1 MIDPALLL
9 PPPHREDH
17 RAEQMW
23 VDEQIWGHRL
33 WDSQSPWLLFLE
45 FLNVAE
51 ACHRDGRLLDER
63 GQPYP
68 LTYRPRQRLALRNIL
83 FNDDALVPIAAQG
96 ADDATAWTKWLKA
109 MADRAVAMPTR
120 DFSYLRGRFRSF
132 RQFAALVTML
142 RGANVEGQTN
152 RRWGSRF
159 VFPFGPSA
167 LYEDLNLATG
177 SANRD
182 YINFGRTGELLYM
195 MLCRSSHAAALQP
208 HVAAMVG
215 ARNPWNSLLALLQP
229 GGDEPSAERGGSFL
243 PYRRHAAFDRLAQD
257 WLAILELRLPGFDAY
272 PHLVVLG
279 ALHVMLY
286 QLETADAWRP
296 APCRPH
302 FVCELVAPRKTLVR
316 ELSILNYQQNDRLS
330 VEAVEACI
338 RAFEALDEWRL
349 AASGSGGFARC
360 RELLN
365 ERFRW
370 PRNAEDYEGCSDP
383 GELIT
388 ALRRA
393 AVARH
398 RQHGANV
405 HRAYGRDV
413 GLVSKRG
420 TTKLRYAPNDSFLK
434 ALVFANVE
442 HRMEYREFLA
452 VLFHRYGLVFD
463 ARAADRAL
471 PAEEFD
477 EAAFEKNA
485 ERLEQRLASL
495 GLLRRLSDACAY
507 VQNPFQRVV

>member
-1 MIDPALLL
+1 MIDPTLVL
-9 PPPHREDH
+9 PPPHRQDH
-17 RAEQMW
+17 PAEQMW

-83 FNDDALVPIAAQG
+83 FNDDAIAPIAARG
-96 ADDATAWTKWLKA
+96 GDDASAWTAWLKA
-109 MADRAVAMPTR
+109 MGDRAVAVPSR
-120 DFSYLRGRFRSF
+120 DFSYLRKRFRSF

-142 RGANVEGQTN
+142 RGAGVESQSN

-159 VFPFGPSA
+159 VFPFGANA

-177 SANRD
+177 SPSRE
-182 YINFGRTGELLYM
+182 YINFGRTGELLYL
-195 MLCRSSHAAALQP
+195 MLCRSSYAEDLRP
-208 HVAAMVG
+208 HLAAMVG

-229 GGDEPSAERGGSFL
+229 EGDEPAVERGKSFL
-243 PYRRHAAFDRLAQD
+243 PYRQHDSFDRLAGD
-257 WLAILELRLPGFDAY
+257 WLAILALRLPGFDAY

-286 QLETADAWRP
+286 LLDVAGAWRP
-296 APCRPH
+296 LPHRPY

-316 ELSILNYQQNDRLS
+316 ELSVLNYQQNDRLS
-330 VEAVEACI
+330 TEAVEGYI
-338 RAFEALDEWRL
+338 RAVEDSDAWRQ
-349 AASGSGGFARC
+349 AATGAGGFARC
-360 RELLN
+360 RELLD

-370 PRNAEDYEGCSDP
+370 PHAPEDYEGCSDP
-383 GELIT
+383 GELIA
-388 ALRRA
+388 ALRRT

-398 RQHGANV
+398 RRHVASV

-420 TTKLRYAPNDSFLK
+420 TTKLRYAPNDALLK

-442 HRMEYREFLA
+442 HRLEYREFLGL
-452 VLFHRYGLVFD
+452 LFRRYGLVFD
-463 ARAADRAL
+463 ARAADQVL
-471 PAEEFD
+471 PADEFD

-507 VQNPFQRVV
+507 VQNPFRRVA